1 MATSLVV
8 GLPCEIISAL
18 YYTLNAVRVH
28 EKLCCAMWEY
38 NMWAYLQVGPVSFGN
53 FDGTIILSR
62 GVAEVPLMYAFL
74 HMYIRRFIPY

>member
-38 NMWAYLQVGPVSFGN
+38 VGLSAGRPVSFGH
-53 FDGTIILSR
+53 
-62 GVAEVPLMYAFL
+62 LMARLFCQEESQKC
-74 HMYIRRFIPY
+74 H